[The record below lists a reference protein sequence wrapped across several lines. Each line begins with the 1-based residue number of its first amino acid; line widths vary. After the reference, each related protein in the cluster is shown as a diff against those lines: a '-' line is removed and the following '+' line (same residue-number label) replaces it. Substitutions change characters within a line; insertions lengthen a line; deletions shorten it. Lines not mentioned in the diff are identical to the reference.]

1 MLRLVLDED
10 VNWRIAPELAARGY
24 DATSSEQMGLA
35 RRRVKDP
42 VWLYILTR
50 QPTACALVSF
60 DNKMPTRHRDDL
72 IKRGSTVAFIDS
84 KAPRAG
90 LTREQ
95 YTREVIHRWAHRMAN
110 QAPGALFK
118 YRLTGRTRITL

>member
-1 MLRLVLDED
+1 LRLVLDED
-10 VNWRIAPELAARGY
+10 VNWKIAPELTARGY

-35 RRRVKDP
+35 GRRVKDP
-42 VWLYILTR
+42 VWLYILSR
-50 QPTACALVSF
+50 QSTPCVLVSF
-60 DNKMPTRHRDDL
+60 DNKMPTRHRADL
-72 IKRGSTVAFIDS
+72 IKRGSTVAYIDS

-110 QAPGALFK
+110 QKSGTLYK
-118 YRLTGRTRITL
+118 YRLTGRTKVNL